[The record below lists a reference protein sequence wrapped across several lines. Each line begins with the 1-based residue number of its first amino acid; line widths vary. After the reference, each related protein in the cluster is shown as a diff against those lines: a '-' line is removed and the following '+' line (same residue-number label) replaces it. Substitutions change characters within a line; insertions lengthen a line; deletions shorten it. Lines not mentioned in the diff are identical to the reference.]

1 MKLQSITLKGFKS
14 FADPTVINIHSGITA
29 VVGPNGCGKSNIS
42 DAIRW
47 VLGEQRP
54 SVVRG
59 GKMEEVIFQ
68 GSRDRRP
75 VNRASVVMTVSNV
88 NKILPIAF
96 DTVEIGRT
104 VYRDGGSDYSI
115 NRSECRLRDVADL
128 CRDTGLGANT
138 YSVIENRM
146 IDAILSTR
154 AEDRRTLF
162 EEAAGIG
169 KYKDR
174 RRGALRKLE
183 QTDQD
188 LVRLEDVIGEIETKV
203 RSLSRQKGKAER
215 YKNLR
220 DRRLI
225 VEVNV
230 VREETTH
237 LQLRLEE
244 LDYALESEGETA
256 LDATSGLSVAETV
269 YEKLKLEEVGAER
282 YARDAE
288 NTLETI
294 RLKLSEWERD
304 LAVAEERRNY
314 GERRLTQIG
323 DTRSD
328 HRSKMELLV
337 SEQCKLE
344 ENVGNQSSILVNLK
358 NDLEVENQLVTELK
372 TELEDLDGS
381 VQEADNQ
388 ELKFA
393 RKLALLTGEIESTK
407 GQLVEFERA
416 TGEVSKEL
424 ASASDTLTEI
434 VSQGDLFENRIAPLE
449 ESLKLAKEQL
459 GATEN
464 DVSNSKLLLQS
475 SRQKYLDAIGSASSV
490 KAEFHVLQ
498 DIDQNKEGIDD
509 AVKACLELHDH
520 GVLGLITD
528 FMEVSPE
535 MDIAV
540 ESYLGSF
547 CQAVVVRDHDS
558 VQTISRWF
566 LNEWKGGGGLILLP
580 CDQVPQVAD
589 GTLLNAISTKGKGAS
604 WVKALVGSADI
615 LDTPDIQGESAR
627 TTVSRDGV
635 VIDTTGFVRVGNLSN
650 NQGVLERKNRIVQL
664 KDSLE
669 SKQTIVAETELAVIE
684 AEKYLSDSESIL
696 ETKRIHVAEA
706 EDQLRRTKSEIK
718 NQITLRTTV
727 DSHHEELVRRLE
739 GTKVAKVKAA
749 ERIID
754 LEEVKRKSE
763 LEKTNILV
771 ARKSLVENLKN
782 LQIVMETHRS
792 KENQLEVAVVR
803 NEVGIQGLEEK
814 SRDLQRE
821 ENERK
826 ERLSNLLSEEMGLQE
841 EMTGVLK
848 LKEEGAVVMETLFQ
862 ENDRAKT
869 AVTEKRIA
877 LEVVASDLQKIE
889 KEVKSHRETERKTS
903 DRRHTLELERQEVI
917 SRQSIISGRLESEW
931 GRSSQVLLEEI
942 DVIHTDNEDLKKELE
957 GILEKLNRIGLVNML
972 AVEEHEE
979 QSQRLSFLSEQKG
992 DLLGAKQDLTEAIRQ
1007 VNVTAINL
1015 FQEAFEE
1022 IRGNFRSTFDRLFE
1036 GGTAD
1041 IWLTDPSD
1049 PLESGIE
1056 IHASPKGKKTQRIE
1070 LLSGGERA
1078 LTALSLL
1085 FGIYLFKPSPFCVL
1099 DEIDAPLDEN
1109 NIGRFIRLLEDF
1121 KEQTQFILI
1130 THNPRSIEAA
1140 DWIYGVTM
1148 EEPGVSTIVGVRL
1161 AKDAIS
1167 E

>member
-1 MKLQSITLKGFKS
+1 
-14 FADPTVINIHSGITA
+14 
-29 VVGPNGCGKSNIS
+29 
-42 DAIRW
+42 
-47 VLGEQRP
+47 
-54 SVVRG
+54 
-59 GKMEEVIFQ
+59 
-68 GSRDRRP
+68 
-75 VNRASVVMTVSNV
+75 
-88 NKILPIAF
+88 
-96 DTVEIGRT
+96 
-104 VYRDGGSDYSI
+104 
-115 NRSECRLRDVADL
+115 
-128 CRDTGLGANT
+128 
-138 YSVIENRM
+138 
-146 IDAILSTR
+146 
-154 AEDRRTLF
+154 
-162 EEAAGIG
+162 
-169 KYKDR
+169 
-174 RRGALRKLE
+174 
-183 QTDQD
+183 
-188 LVRLEDVIGEIETKV
+188 
-203 RSLSRQKGKAER
+203 
-215 YKNLR
+215 
-220 DRRLI
+220 
-225 VEVNV
+225 
-230 VREETTH
+230 
-237 LQLRLEE
+237 
-244 LDYALESEGETA
+244 
-256 LDATSGLSVAETV
+256 
-269 YEKLKLEEVGAER
+269 
-282 YARDAE
+282 
-288 NTLETI
+288 
-294 RLKLSEWERD
+294 
-304 LAVAEERRNY
+304 
-314 GERRLTQIG
+314 
-323 DTRSD
+323 
-328 HRSKMELLV
+328 
-337 SEQCKLE
+337 
-344 ENVGNQSSILVNLK
+344 
-358 NDLEVENQLVTELK
+358 
-372 TELEDLDGS
+372 
-381 VQEADNQ
+381 
-388 ELKFA
+388 
-393 RKLALLTGEIESTK
+393 
-407 GQLVEFERA
+407 
-416 TGEVSKEL
+416 
-424 ASASDTLTEI
+424 
-434 VSQGDLFENRIAPLE
+434 
-449 ESLKLAKEQL
+449 
-459 GATEN
+459 
-464 DVSNSKLLLQS
+464 
-475 SRQKYLDAIGSASSV
+475 
-490 KAEFHVLQ
+490 
-498 DIDQNKEGIDD
+498 
-509 AVKACLELHDH
+509 
-520 GVLGLITD
+520 
-528 FMEVSPE
+528 

-664 KDSLE
+664 RDSLE
-669 SKQTIVAETELAVIE
+669 SKQTIVAETELTVVE
-684 AEKYLSDSESIL
+684 AEKCLGDSENIL

>member
-1 MKLQSITLKGFKS
+1 M
-14 FADPTVINIHSGITA
+14 
-29 VVGPNGCGKSNIS
+29 
-42 DAIRW
+42 
-47 VLGEQRP
+47 
-54 SVVRG
+54 
-59 GKMEEVIFQ
+59 
-68 GSRDRRP
+68 
-75 VNRASVVMTVSNV
+75 
-88 NKILPIAF
+88 
-96 DTVEIGRT
+96 
-104 VYRDGGSDYSI
+104 
-115 NRSECRLRDVADL
+115 
-128 CRDTGLGANT
+128 
-138 YSVIENRM
+138 
-146 IDAILSTR
+146 
-154 AEDRRTLF
+154 
-162 EEAAGIG
+162 
-169 KYKDR
+169 
-174 RRGALRKLE
+174 
-183 QTDQD
+183 
-188 LVRLEDVIGEIETKV
+188 
-203 RSLSRQKGKAER
+203 
-215 YKNLR
+215 
-220 DRRLI
+220 
-225 VEVNV
+225 
-230 VREETTH
+230 
-237 LQLRLEE
+237 
-244 LDYALESEGETA
+244 
-256 LDATSGLSVAETV
+256 
-269 YEKLKLEEVGAER
+269 
-282 YARDAE
+282 
-288 NTLETI
+288 
-294 RLKLSEWERD
+294 
-304 LAVAEERRNY
+304 
-314 GERRLTQIG
+314 
-323 DTRSD
+323 
-328 HRSKMELLV
+328 
-337 SEQCKLE
+337 
-344 ENVGNQSSILVNLK
+344 
-358 NDLEVENQLVTELK
+358 
-372 TELEDLDGS
+372 
-381 VQEADNQ
+381 
-388 ELKFA
+388 
-393 RKLALLTGEIESTK
+393 
-407 GQLVEFERA
+407 
-416 TGEVSKEL
+416 
-424 ASASDTLTEI
+424 
-434 VSQGDLFENRIAPLE
+434 
-449 ESLKLAKEQL
+449 
-459 GATEN
+459 
-464 DVSNSKLLLQS
+464 
-475 SRQKYLDAIGSASSV
+475 
-490 KAEFHVLQ
+490 
-498 DIDQNKEGIDD
+498 
-509 AVKACLELHDH
+509 
-520 GVLGLITD
+520 
-528 FMEVSPE
+528 
-535 MDIAV
+535 
-540 ESYLGSF
+540 
-547 CQAVVVRDHDS
+547 
-558 VQTISRWF
+558 
-566 LNEWKGGGGLILLP
+566 
-580 CDQVPQVAD
+580 
-589 GTLLNAISTKGKGAS
+589 
-604 WVKALVGSADI
+604 
-615 LDTPDIQGESAR
+615 
-627 TTVSRDGV
+627 
-635 VIDTTGFVRVGNLSN
+635 
-650 NQGVLERKNRIVQL
+650 
-664 KDSLE
+664 
-669 SKQTIVAETELAVIE
+669 
-684 AEKYLSDSESIL
+684 
-696 ETKRIHVAEA
+696 AEA